1 MPVPARWDL
10 ATPVA
15 IMAGT
20 NAAARRGI
28 LVRDGVALERA
39 GKITAIVFDK
49 TGTLTQG
56 KPVVVSEEK
65 FGGDRQTM
73 EMHEIRG
80 RAGATVESS
89 DQPGSGEIE

>member
-1 MPVPARWDL
+1 MAAVLIIACPCAMGL

-20 NAAARRGI
+20 NGAARRGI

-39 GKITAIVFDK
+39 GKITSLVFDK

-56 KPVVVSEEK
+56 KPVVTASK
-65 FGGDRQTM
+65 LTRPPAA
-73 EMHEIRG
+73 RG
-80 RAGATVESS
+80 LT
-89 DQPGSGEIE
+89 P